1 VAIAVEDDA
10 AWSRLVGALGGSA
23 QLDDPRFATLA
34 GRHACAEDLDV
45 RLSEWTRGRAPWEA
59 TETLQR
65 CGVAAFPVYGLDEQ
79 AADPHFRARG
89 LMARPEHPRIGPVP
103 VFAHPIKLSDTPGE
117 VRATAPLLGEHNGK
131 VFGELLGLSAE
142 EIERLSATGVIA

>member
-1 VAIAVEDDA
+1 M
-10 AWSRLVGALGGSA
+10 
-23 QLDDPRFATLA
+23 
-34 GRHACAEDLDV
+34 

-65 CGVAAFPVYGLDEQ
+65 AGVAAFPVYGLEEQ
-79 AADPHFRARG
+79 AADPHFRSRG

-117 VRATAPLLGEHNGK
+117 VRATAPMLGEHNAK
-131 VFGELLGLSAE
+131 VFQELLGLSAQ
-142 EIERLSATGVIA
+142 EIARLSAEGVIA